1 MKHSVCYECQERH
14 VGCHGQCEKYMAE
27 REANMV
33 TYKHKA
39 NMSKQNGQFA
49 KYIADNQKRQ
59 SRRYAL
65 DNTMR
70 GEKVWVEKR

>member
-27 REANMV
+27 RA
-33 TYKHKA
+33 TYKYKT
-39 NMSKQNGQFA
+39 NMSKQNGQLA
-49 KYIADNQKRQ
+49 QYVAENQKRR
-59 SRRYAL
+59 SRRYSL

-70 GEKVWVEKR
+70 GEKVWEAKR

>member
-1 MKHSVCYECQERH
+1 MKYSVCYECQERH

-27 REANMV
+27 RAANMA

-49 KYIADNQKRQ
+49 KYIADNKKPK
-59 SRRYAL
+59 SRRSTS
-65 DNTMR
+65 DNTIR
-70 GEKVWVEKR
+70 GEKVWEAKR